1 MRILGERD
9 EKQLQV
15 ATGECGAGPKGMRSE
30 GAPNDEKQTI
40 YSHYSPNGWEQVVT
54 YAVIWRM
61 KEGPQ
66 LLLCPGYTVILMS
79 TDQLPISEVV
89 LHRPSCVES
98 IIGADA
104 HTCYQQK
111 RVSPADSEHRTHLQ
125 KTLAKL

>member
-1 MRILGERD
+1 
-9 EKQLQV
+9 
-15 ATGECGAGPKGMRSE
+15 MRSG
-30 GAPNDEKQTI
+30 GALNDEKQTI

-54 YAVIWRM
+54 YA
-61 KEGPQ
+61 E
-66 LLLCPGYTVILMS
+66 
-79 TDQLPISEVV
+79 